1 VSTPEPPPV
10 PPEGAPTEPVT
21 AVSPRSPRVPP
32 PPPPG
37 APATE
42 APLLPPEGPYPPDP
56 RGAWWQQEAAI
67 IAVGLLMLVAGGLLG
82 YVIGHSHAKT
92 RTVPRGSAVVAAP
105 PATTTAPGATQTLT
119 TSTTVTT
126 PAKGQTRTT
135 QTRTRTV
142 VAKAR
147 TVTLPAKTVT
157 VAAPPKV
164 IHSTTTQTITTTTTT
179 TTATS
184 GSAGG
189 GSQTFT
195 GSANETL
202 GTIQVATAS
211 QLRWSCSGCASATFD
226 VTSSSSDPTPLAV
239 HGQNAASG
247 QVAVAAGSYTSVA
260 VQATGSWTFTISAS

>member
-1 VSTPEPPPV
+1 VSAPEPPPV

-56 RGAWWQQEAAI
+56 RAAWWQQEGAI
-67 IAVGLLMLVAGGLLG
+67 IGVGLLMLVAGGLLG
-82 YVIGHSHAKT
+82 YVIGHSNAKT

-105 PATTTAPGATQTLT
+105 PATTTAPGATTTLT

-135 QTRTRTV
+135 QTRTL

-157 VAAPPKV
+157 VATPPKV
-164 IHSTTTQTITTTTTT
+164 IHTTTTRTITTT

-184 GSAGG
+184 SSAGAG
-189 GSQTFT
+189 VQTFT

-202 GTIQVATAS
+202 GTIQVAAAS

-260 VQATGSWTFTISAS
+260 VQATGSWSFTISAS